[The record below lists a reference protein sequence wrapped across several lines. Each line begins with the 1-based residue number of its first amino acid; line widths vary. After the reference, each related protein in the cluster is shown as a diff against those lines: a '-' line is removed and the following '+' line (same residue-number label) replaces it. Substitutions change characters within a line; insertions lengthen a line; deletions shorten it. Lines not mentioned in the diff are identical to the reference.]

1 MKPIQT
7 QHTQTNF
14 IKHQELFYE
23 IVKSVD
29 VINCSHIA
37 LYQSL
42 FRCWNFNYFTN
53 PVQFPRDQIMGM
65 AGIRSKSVY
74 YKIIRELEG
83 LDLIRYYPS
92 KSIYAKSH
100 FCISTIEKEDEK
112 IFITL
117 WGISNHQNLSNTDSK
132 QTQLFHNENQGKLRQ
147 LSNLVNGKGQ
157 LILLKKYAILESE
170 ILSDS
175 DESTGQKSDISQP
188 AYNPLTDPKYASSLD
203 NRNSSPSNNLY
214 YANNQNRQSHRSG
227 LRPSGVPTDPN
238 ADYSKKL

>member
-1 MKPIQT
+1 MKSIQT
-7 QHTQTNF
+7 PQAQTNF

-29 VINCSHIA
+29 IINCSHIA
-37 LYQSL
+37 LYQAL
-42 FRCWNFNYFTN
+42 FRCWNFNYFVN
-53 PVQFPRDQIMGM
+53 PVQYPRDQIMGM

-74 YKIIRELEG
+74 YKIIRELES

-100 FCISTIEKEDEK
+100 FCLSTIEREDEK

-117 WGISNHQNLSNTDSK
+117 WGLSNHQNLNDTDPM

-157 LILLKKYAILESE
+157 LILLKKYAILEST
-170 ILSDS
+170 LLTDS
-175 DESTGQKSDISQP
+175 EESNGQKSDYSQSD
-188 AYNPLTDPKYASSLD
+188 YNPHTDPKYASFLD
-203 NRNSSPSNNLY
+203 NRISSSSNNSN
-214 YANNQNRQSHRSG
+214 YANHQNSQSRNSN
-227 LRPSGVPTDPN
+227 LRPPGIQIDPE
-238 ADYSKKL
+238 ADYSIRL